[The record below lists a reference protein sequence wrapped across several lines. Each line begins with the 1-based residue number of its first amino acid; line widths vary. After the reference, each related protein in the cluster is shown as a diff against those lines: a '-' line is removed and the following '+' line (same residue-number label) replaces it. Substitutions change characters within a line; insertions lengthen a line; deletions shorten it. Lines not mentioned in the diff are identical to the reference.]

1 MFWWEHKQSETSRVL
16 FDVETHITGGT
27 HMQPTIGMSI
37 FGESGHGRTRLEFRS
52 IATSCGEYFIIWRYI
67 CCENVVFYVSPRRP
81 KCNYLFLVMCI
92 VWSISFYFWLWHCL
106 VLGCCFFWLCDLM
119 CRERFCVSPQ
129 RKRILFWCNSMAATT
144 AIAWL
149 GHIWESCSFVPCLWD
164 SHVGAPVEFGYKLWN
179 VLFWMRA
186 NCCVL
191 ARIAHLH
198 ADDCVFSDR

>member
-1 MFWWEHKQSETSRVL
+1 MVGHDWNFGQLPPVVESTLLFEGIFVARMSCFTLVLDDPSATIYFWWC
-16 FDVETHITGGT
+16 
-27 HMQPTIGMSI
+27 
-37 FGESGHGRTRLEFRS
+37 
-52 IATSCGEYFIIWRYI
+52 ASCGAFHFTSDFDIAW
-67 CCENVVFYVSPRRP
+67 CWGVA
-81 KCNYLFLVMCI
+81 
-92 VWSISFYFWLWHCL
+92 
-106 VLGCCFFWLCDLM
+106 FFWLCDLM

-149 GHIWESCSFVPCLWD
+149 GHIWEYCSFVPCLWD